1 MSRRQKITNIL
12 LAFINII
19 SAVIM
24 FCFPELGYVIVVAIM
39 SIALLLYGI
48 KLLIYYFVNARHMVS
63 GKRVLYRGIVIFD
76 LGAFTVLIADIPRVY
91 LMIYLMGG
99 IIFTGVIEL
108 LRAFEKKRFKAKYMF
123 KLIQGVICITIGIM
137 GIICSNTSDYI
148 VYFYC
153 LGMLYTAGIRIA
165 EVLRKDIEIVAVAP

>member
-1 MSRRQKITNIL
+1 MSRRQKITNVF
-12 LAFINII
+12 LAFLNVI

-24 FCFPELGYVIVVAIM
+24 FCYPQLGYMLVVAIM

-63 GKRVLYRGIVIFD
+63 GKRVLYRGMIVFD

-108 LRAFEKKRFKAKYMF
+108 LRAFEKKRLGAKYMF
-123 KLIQGVICITIGIM
+123 KLIQGIICIAIGIT
-137 GIICSNTSDYI
+137 GIILFKTRDYI

-153 LGMLYTAGIRIA
+153 VGMLYTAGIRIA